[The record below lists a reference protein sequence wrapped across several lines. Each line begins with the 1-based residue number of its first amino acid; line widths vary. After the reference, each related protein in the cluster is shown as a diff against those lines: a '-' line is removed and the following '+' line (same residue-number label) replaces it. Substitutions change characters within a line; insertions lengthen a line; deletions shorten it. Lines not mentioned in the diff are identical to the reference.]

1 MHHGIGHMMRVLP
14 PPLPPRRSDAFYWNA
29 LSRKYYLVFSVD
41 KWSFLYTNYSKTH
54 DLRDLLF
61 CFAILCLEIMV
72 SVYLEQ
78 ESHVSHLLLFL
89 VMAAFNVADNILKMK
104 IDF

>member
-1 MHHGIGHMMRVLP
+1 MHP
-14 PPLPPRRSDAFYWNA
+14 TETRSF
-29 LSRKYYLVFSVD
+29 RYYLVLSVD
-41 KWSFLYTNYSKTH
+41 KWSFLYTNCSKTH

-61 CFAILCLEIMV
+61 CFAILCLKIIV